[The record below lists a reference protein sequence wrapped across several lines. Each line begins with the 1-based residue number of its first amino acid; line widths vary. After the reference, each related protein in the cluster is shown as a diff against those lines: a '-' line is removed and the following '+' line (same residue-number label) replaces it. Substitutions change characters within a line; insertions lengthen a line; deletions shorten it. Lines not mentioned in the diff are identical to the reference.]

1 MHPPSA
7 PKQAG
12 APERLHSAE
21 IKSTA
26 CEVQDARGRLEDLR
40 AGFQVEGQGFGGLG
54 GRGHMFDGLRLIA
67 ARILSRGL

>member
-7 PKQAG
+7 SKQAG
-12 APERLHSAE
+12 APEKLHSAG
-21 IKSTA
+21 IKSSA

-54 GRGHMFDGLRLIA
+54 GRGHRVEGLRPIA
-67 ARILSRGL
+67 ARILSTGL